1 MKKIL
6 LLIQFL
12 IITFLSIAQSPNG
25 FNYQAV
31 VRDSNGNPKAGQSVV
46 VVLSINQ
53 GSASGNSVYSEQHNV
68 QTDQYGLISLK
79 IGQGTSNDS
88 FSAIDWSAGSYFIS
102 TQIDGNNYGT
112 SQLMSVPYAMYSNN
126 SGSSTPGPQ
135 GPRRGLPWR
144 LAGGIPHRRG
154 RAKPL
159 DGFDTQTTEG
169 FDGER
174 D

>member
-46 VVLSINQ
+46 VVLSIKQ

-79 IGQGTSNDS
+79 VGQGTSNDS

-112 SQLMSVPYAMYSNN
+112 SQLMSVPYAMYANNASNGITQDQADAITANTAKVGITTAQTADISIN
-126 SGSSTPGPQ
+126 S
-135 GPRRGLPWR
+135 
-144 LAGGIPHRRG
+144 
-154 RAKPL
+154 AKVL
-159 DGFDTQTTEG
+159 SLIHI
-169 FDGER
+169 
-174 D
+174 